1 MSMSKGRVDRPS
13 LPLTWV
19 EGARL
24 MSRTAVGRSG
34 GLTPQLAR
42 DAAAVLRAEESGGAA
57 PSVRIAVLRRLPDPG
72 VVALLSGHPPAG
84 AGAPPTWRAGARG
97 GCGVLPLVV
106 ARAGDRSRLVIEA
119 EPADALER
127 LGLRFLGNRSLPP
140 DTIAWLHGRRGA
152 ARPWFDF
159 ASDRETATLL
169 WRRIQDLAGAVPDG
183 DTAELEPFFAQPVS
197 WLGVPSGRRPVLAST
212 GAGTPVELVD
222 VPCGTPGSAADTSGA
237 VRRLIGSS
245 HGVLLLF
252 PAGALSTVAS
262 DESGPTV
269 EWLRRWT
276 EQLNALPHG
285 PSVVPVATLDERSG
299 TAAVPELAAWLS
311 ARLAVLLGGPRPRV
325 SAIAVSEA
333 HAVVGTLA
341 AAAEPRSGPG
351 GPRFGS
357 SGALLAQARADRVGS
372 GLAAL
377 GDLVDS
383 VVLASAD
390 GLAELTRRRLVAA
403 FDDTRLGCRDAAF
416 ARQWPLD
423 PLEGHTPWP
432 HRGSTPTSGTDPA
445 LGADGAS
452 PRLGAAEI
460 RAHADEMWTRWE
472 NDTVG
477 LLAARAAGQGRR
489 TRPSLADSCVSGAS
503 TTATPPRASDA
514 RSTPTDPRPQGRKE
528 DSP

>member
-1 MSMSKGRVDRPS
+1 MGTSAARVNRRS
-13 LPLTWV
+13 LPSTWV
-19 EGARL
+19 EAARL

-42 DAAAVLRAEESGGAA
+42 DAAAVLRAEESGGPA

-72 VVALLSGHPPAG
+72 VVALLSGHPVEG
-84 AGAPPTWRAGARG
+84 SGAPPTWRAGAG
-97 GCGVLPLVV
+97 GGRGVLPLVV

-127 LGLRFLGNRSLPP
+127 LGLRFLGDRSLPP
-140 DTIAWLHGRRGA
+140 DTIAWLHGRGGA
-152 ARPWFDF
+152 ARPWFDI

-169 WRRIQDLAGAVPDG
+169 WRRIQDMAGAVPDG

-197 WLGVPSGRRPVLAST
+197 WLGAPSGRRTLLAST

-222 VPCGTPGSAADTSGA
+222 VPCGTPGSGADTTGS
-237 VRRLIGSS
+237 VRRLVGSC

-252 PAGALSTVAS
+252 PAGALSTGAP
-262 DESGPTV
+262 DEAGPTV

-285 PSVVPVATLDERSG
+285 PSMVPVATLDERSG

-311 ARLAVLLGGPRPRV
+311 ARLAVLLDGPRPRV
-325 SAIAVSEA
+325 HAIAVSEA
-333 HAVVGTLA
+333 HAVVGILA
-341 AAAEPRSGPG
+341 AVAGPRSGPG
-351 GPRFGS
+351 VPRTGPP
-357 SGALLAQARADRVGS
+357 GALLAQARADRVGS

-403 FDDTRLGCRDAAF
+403 FDDTRLGCRDTAF
-416 ARQWPLD
+416 ARRWPLD
-423 PLEGHTPWP
+423 PLDGHTPWP
-432 HRGSTPTSGTDPA
+432 DSGSTPASSTDPA
-445 LGADGAS
+445 VGADGAS
-452 PRLGAAEI
+452 PQLGAAKI
-460 RAHADEMWTRWE
+460 RAHADEMWTRLE

-489 TRPSLADSCVSGAS
+489 TRPSSAASCVSGTS
-503 TTATPPRASDA
+503 TTPTPPRTSDA
-514 RSTPTDPRPQGRKE
+514 RSMPTDPRPQGRKE